1 MPTLQTG
8 TNYTVRIVRQ
18 AALGTAA
25 VVGTTPCWQL
35 RSNTSPGLE
44 KKSAPI
50 RSNERTA
57 NAVVAMPR
65 LGPTTVDGSYNFD
78 LTIGGAT
85 DMILEAIMRGTWV
98 AASAL
103 TTSTGAGA
111 CVDLT
116 ANAVNQIT
124 RTGSGSF
131 ITDGWKEGDVA
142 RLTTYSTAADNN
154 IDLRVVTVTALVLTF
169 AGSPLTIGAAD
180 TSAIL
185 TRQKKLITPATP
197 TRYIHTLEQYEVDG
211 DLSQLFIDCRC
222 VGVKL
227 SMKPGQMATYT
238 AMFVGTDRQLLVT
251 GTSPWFTTPVLTTGV
266 GLVTDDSAIWLNGAI
281 AAYITGYDLDFS
293 IANKLENVIGTR
305 VSPDVFDNDMTVSG
319 TVTALRSGF
328 VNPILYDAETEFN
341 IGLLCKEPGTAPVG
355 MLSTWIPRA
364 KIMGL
369 SAPLGNDGPMIET
382 LPIAVATATVN
393 GTATSDATVAVFSSS
408 AP

>member
-1 MPTLQTG
+1 MALQSG
-8 TNYTVRIVRQ
+8 TNYTVRIARQ
-18 AALGTAA
+18 PTQGVAA

-35 RSNTSPGLE
+35 RSNPSPGLE
-44 KKSAPI
+44 KKSAPVT
-50 RSNERTA
+50 SNERPA
-57 NAVVAMPR
+57 NSVRQMPR
-65 LGPTTVDGSYNFD
+65 LGPTTVDGSYGFD

-85 DMILEAIMRGTWV
+85 DMLLEAIMRGNW
-98 AASAL
+98 AAAAAL

-111 CVDLT
+111 CIDLT

-154 IDLRVVTVTALVLTF
+154 IDLAVVGVTATVLTF

-185 TRQKKLITPATP
+185 TRQKKLITPAAP
-197 TRYIHTLEQYEVDG
+197 TTWLHTIEQYEVDS
-211 DLSQLFIDCRC
+211 DLGQLFIDSSL
-222 VGVKL
+222 VSLKL
-227 SMKPGQMATYT
+227 SMKPGQMAQYT
-238 AMFVGTDRQLLVT
+238 AAFLGTDRTLLLT

-266 GLVTDDSAIWLNGAI
+266 GLVVDDSAIWFNGAV
-281 AAYITGYDLDFS
+281 AAYITGYDLNFD
-293 IANKLENVIGTR
+293 IANKLEPVIGDR
-305 VSPDVFDNDMTVSG
+305 RSPGTFLNDMTVSG
-319 TVTALRSGF
+319 SVTAIRSGF

-341 IGLLCKEPGTAPVG
+341 LGIMFREPGVAPVG
-355 MLSTWIPRA
+355 MLRSWIPRA

-382 LPIAVATATVN
+382 MPIAVATAPVN
-393 GTATSDATVAVFSSS
+393 GTLTSDNTVAVFSSS